1 MNEKKL
7 TFTFQNID
15 SVTIPA
21 FHCHHHHDHYPHY
34 PSLAKHVL
42 TRAVPPEFQSLV
54 SVEGGEVGFDQQRIY
69 FLINHQRVLY
79 LLSRGITNIYCWSHQ
94 GGEGEWSRC
103 NFCHT
108 LAFEGHIVS
117 QVHWKHLNMFMC
129 QNDVAG
135 WCRFQS
141 CLMVMR
147 LDGRVLCAP
156 SELPVSDDKEI
167 LNLPHCH

>member
-54 SVEGGEVGFDQQRIY
+54 SVEGGEVGFDQQAQQRIY

-79 LLSRGITNIYCWSHQ
+79 LLSRGITNIYC
-94 GGEGEWSRC
+94 
-103 NFCHT
+103 
-108 LAFEGHIVS
+108 
-117 QVHWKHLNMFMC
+117 
-129 QNDVAG
+129 
-135 WCRFQS
+135 
-141 CLMVMR
+141 
-147 LDGRVLCAP
+147 
-156 SELPVSDDKEI
+156 
-167 LNLPHCH
+167 